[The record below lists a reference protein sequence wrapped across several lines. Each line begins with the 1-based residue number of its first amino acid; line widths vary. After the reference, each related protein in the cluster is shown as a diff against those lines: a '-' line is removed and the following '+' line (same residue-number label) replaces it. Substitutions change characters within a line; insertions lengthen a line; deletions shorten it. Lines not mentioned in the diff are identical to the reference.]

1 MRLKTTLGKEA
12 KHAELVSCVGWAGPD
27 EVYSAGDDHQV
38 KSLIFILV
46 RLKVLTIV
54 TLKQLLFGP
63 RAFFDVQKFRWA
75 W

>member
-54 TLKQLLFGP
+54 
-63 RAFFDVQKFRWA
+63 
-75 W
+75 